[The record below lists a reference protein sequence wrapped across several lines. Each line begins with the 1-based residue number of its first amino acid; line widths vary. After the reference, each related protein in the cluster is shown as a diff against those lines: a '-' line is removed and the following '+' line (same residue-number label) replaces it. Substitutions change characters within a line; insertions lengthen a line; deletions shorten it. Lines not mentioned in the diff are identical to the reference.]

1 MKTENLIA
9 RAGLFYGL
17 SMLFGM
23 CISWKYCGCDLM
35 FVSFYYMARAM
46 WNELKG
52 MLNDL
57 QNMQND

>member
-9 RAGLFYGL
+9 KAVQYYVLA
-17 SMLFGM
+17 MLFGM
-23 CISWKYCGCDLM
+23 CISWKYCGCGLM
-35 FVSFYYMARAM
+35 CVSFYYIARAM

-57 QNMQND
+57 KTMR